1 MECNVPVSS
10 SLLCKSGCLGNTWA
24 AFNHWHPGSECRLW
38 LIWSVYR
45 SRCQYFLSF
54 FFFWWEYGAHVVVRS
69 HPPSLRESLLF
80 MAVYGGPAGPRSSI
94 SLTLIS
100 QCECWDDRD
109 MSQLQGLRLAPF
121 CWNVSPVLSHSLTS
135 HAHNRCS
142 DAWVSMNQHTHL
154 SASHVPSLWG
164 EGPAWAVSGSYPV
177 AHCQRDGLVI
187 EVLALPGQEIWVS
200 SLEPVE

>member
-1 MECNVPVSS
+1 M
-10 SLLCKSGCLGNTWA
+10 SLYLAHCFASLVALAT
-24 AFNHWHPGSECRLW
+24 PGQLLTIDTQVLNADYGWFGLYTDPGVNIFSL
-38 LIWSVYR
+38 
-45 SRCQYFLSF
+45 FL
-54 FFFWWEYGAHVVVRS
+54 FWWEYGAHVVVRS

-109 MSQLQGLRLAPF
+109 MSQLQGLRLAPV
-121 CWNVSPVLSHSLTS
+121 CWNLSPVLSHSLTS
-135 HAHNRCS
+135 HAHNRCL

-164 EGPAWAVSGSYPV
+164 EGPAWAVSGSHPV